1 MKQPPQIVGNIGLY
15 WVCFKLSELGWNVM
29 PTSRSARGI
38 DAICYNMDGTR
49 VRTIQVKSLS
59 KRKAV
64 PLGKDLDKIMGDF
77 WIIVNSLDTGKPRTY
92 ILLPDEVRD
101 SAQRDR
107 IDAGGAYWLE
117 PKKYAVDEFEEKWE
131 RLAAEVVVKAPLH
144 SIGAASHVAALL
156 LGHKCPNLLPR
167 RALPRGR
174 SANLGAT
181 RGFTTDC

>member
-1 MKQPPQIVGNIGLY
+1 MFSRQDLQAAAFASPRALEHILPPMKRSPQIVGNIGLY

-59 KRKAV
+59 KRPAV

-101 SAQRDR
+101 RAQRDR
-107 IDAGGAYWLE
+107 IDPGGAYWLE
-117 PKKYAVDEFEEKWE
+117 SKKYAVDEFEEKWE
-131 RLAAEVVVKAPLH
+131 RLGPA
-144 SIGAASHVAALL
+144 
-156 LGHKCPNLLPR
+156 
-167 RALPRGR
+167 
-174 SANLGAT
+174 
-181 RGFTTDC
+181 